1 MTKGGR
7 GGGGVGKAPS
17 ENLKFKFSLKYM
29 CNHENGK
36 IYMYMSTRL
45 SQNHW
50 LVQRVPHKP
59 LGYGFTMKYR
69 AGDPHCVKNSSF
81 VNNCDM
87 VIYLNQMCD
96 ITSETSPSYSDDL
109 LVQLAPGAA
118 TLTPDNDASASMI
131 SASWIASFKIL
142 KEFKSTENWN
152 ILLFLSSVVIFWPIQ
167 SPIWRYFEWLDAIW
181 VDFNLPS
188 WQEREF
194 FENQNF
200 SIFCTSGPN
209 VYIP

>member
-1 MTKGGR
+1 
-7 GGGGVGKAPS
+7 
-17 ENLKFKFSLKYM
+17 
-29 CNHENGK
+29 
-36 IYMYMSTRL
+36 
-45 SQNHW
+45 
-50 LVQRVPHKP
+50 
-59 LGYGFTMKYR
+59 
-69 AGDPHCVKNSSF
+69 
-81 VNNCDM
+81 
-87 VIYLNQMCD
+87 
-96 ITSETSPSYSDDL
+96 
-109 LVQLAPGAA
+109 
-118 TLTPDNDASASMI
+118 MI